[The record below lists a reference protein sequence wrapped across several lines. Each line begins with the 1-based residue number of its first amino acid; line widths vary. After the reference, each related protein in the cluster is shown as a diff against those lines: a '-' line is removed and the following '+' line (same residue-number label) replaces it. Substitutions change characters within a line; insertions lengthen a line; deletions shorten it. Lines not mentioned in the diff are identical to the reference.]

1 MAGKD
6 IIKMSVKE
14 LKRLKIIQEAI
25 DRHITQ
31 KIAASIIGITERQTR
46 RIIRVVRDEGEKGVI
61 HKSRGMVS
69 NRRIPDK
76 IRNKVLMFYKKKY
89 PDFGPTLASEKLSE
103 IDNINISTESLRKW
117 LIEAGIWKRR
127 RKRTRHRQW
136 RQRKECFGQMVQM
149 DGSHHDWL
157 EGRGPELVLMGYID
171 DATNNTFA
179 RFYDYE
185 GTIPALDS
193 FRHYIKKYGI
203 PQSVYLDRHT
213 IYKSNKKLS
222 EEEEIE
228 GLTRAK
234 SQFERALSELGV
246 EVIHAY
252 SPQAKGRIERLF
264 GVLQDRL
271 IKEMRLR
278 SIKTKQK
285 ANVFLQEYLLV
296 YNKKFSIA
304 AANETNVHVEL
315 PKYFNINNVLCVKT
329 QRTIRNDNTISHN
342 SKLYQME
349 ESTKTKKVMVQER
362 LDGSL
367 YVTSNGTNLK
377 YKQIIERP
385 KRARTANKQL
395 TKPKNLYI
403 PPKYHPWRRWQYL
416 GSIQKK
422 TEVSV
427 NNY

>member
-6 IIKMSVKE
+6 IIKMSIKE

-31 KIAASIIGITERQTR
+31 KTASSIIGITERQIR
-46 RIIRVVRDEGEKGVI
+46 RITKAVRDEGEKGII
-61 HKSRGMVS
+61 HKSRGMAS

-76 IRNKVLMFYKKKY
+76 IRSKVLMLYKKKY
-89 PDFGPTLASEKLSE
+89 PDFGPTLACEKFSE
-103 IDNINISTESLRKW
+103 IDDINISTESLRKW

-171 DATNNTFA
+171 DATSNTFA

-193 FRHYIKKYGI
+193 FKRYIKKYGI

-213 IYKSNKKLS
+213 TYKSTKKFTG
-222 EEEEIE
+222 EEELE
-228 GLTRAK
+228 GLARAK

-278 SIKTKQK
+278 GIRQNKRQMLSYGSI
-285 ANVFLQEYLLV
+285 
-296 YNKKFSIA
+296 
-304 AANETNVHVEL
+304 
-315 PKYFNINNVLCVKT
+315 C
-329 QRTIRNDNTISHN
+329 RCTIRDSVGLQQTR
-342 SKLYQME
+342 QM
-349 ESTKTKKVMVQER
+349 SM
-362 LDGSL
+362 
-367 YVTSNGTNLK
+367 
-377 YKQIIERP
+377 
-385 KRARTANKQL
+385 
-395 TKPKNLYI
+395 
-403 PPKYHPWRRWQYL
+403 
-416 GSIQKK
+416 
-422 TEVSV
+422 
-427 NNY
+427 